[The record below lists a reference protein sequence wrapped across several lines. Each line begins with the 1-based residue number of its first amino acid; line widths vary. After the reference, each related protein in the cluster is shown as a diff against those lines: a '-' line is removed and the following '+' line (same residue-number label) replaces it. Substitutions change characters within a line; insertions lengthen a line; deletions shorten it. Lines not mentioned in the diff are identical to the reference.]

1 MNVYLAVTILVLA
14 TGAMFA
20 VPLLPALLELYRKFD
35 ALPLS
40 IIQQHA
46 GEIRY
51 FADSFRT
58 YIKALEPT
66 LQSCLLS
73 GSTAK
78 GTMLDGTGYLVLGHG
93 EEAQALLLKLQ
104 EEPFPAIIA
113 SATDLRLPSDVS
125 FSKDIY
131 SAGRLVGGRHNTY
144 RAMLAEKDIQL
155 PYGSTVLR
163 WGHAVGGFEAGR
175 DCKLFGRVSS
185 DSGIALAV
193 GCRFSRLN
201 APRISVGER
210 VDESTSLNLDLSV
223 KADPT
228 RRVLHQGNFEIR
240 AGELFRG
247 NLVVRG
253 KLCIGAG
260 ARVFGSVKAEK
271 VMVVEEGVS
280 AEGSLTCGSDMRIG
294 PRCAIRGPVIA
305 ERSMILQAGTR
316 CGTPQLP
323 TTVSAPRIEV
333 EEGVEVFGTLW
344 AREEG
349 QVVENA

>member
-1 MNVYLAVTILVLA
+1 MNAYIAVSMLVLA
-14 TGAMFA
+14 TGVMFA
-20 VPLLPALLELYRKFD
+20 VPLLPAVLELHRRSD
-35 ALPLS
+35 ATPLS

-58 YIKALEPT
+58 YIKTLEPT

-73 GSTAK
+73 GRTAR
-78 GTMLDGTGYLVLGHG
+78 GTMLDGIDYLVLGHG
-93 EEAQALLLKLQ
+93 EEAQALLVKLQ
-104 EEPFPAIIA
+104 KEPFPAIIA
-113 SATDLRLPSDVS
+113 SASDLRLPSDVS

-131 SAGRLVGGRHNTY
+131 SAGRLVGGRRNTY

-155 PYGSTVLR
+155 PSGSTVMR
-163 WGHAVGGFEAGR
+163 WSHSVGGFKAGR

-201 APRISVGER
+201 APRISLGKR
-210 VDESTSLNLDLSV
+210 VVASPSLNT
-223 KADPT
+223 DPSLPAAST
-228 RRVLHQGNFEIR
+228 PRVLRQGNFAIP
-240 AGELFRG
+240 AGEVFRG

-260 ARVFGSVKAEK
+260 VRVCGSVKAEN

-280 AEGSLTCGSDMRIG
+280 VEGSLTCGSAMRIG
-294 PRCAIRGPVIA
+294 PRCSIRGPVIA
-305 ERSMILQAGTR
+305 ERSVILQTGTR
-316 CGTPQLP
+316 CGTPQIP
-323 TTVSAPRIEV
+323 TTVSAPHIEA